1 MKAETH
7 PKYIE
12 SEIRCACGN
21 VIKTR
26 STKPVILVGICNVC
40 HPFYTGMQKFV
51 DTAGRVDKFQQRMA
65 KTQAAQAAHAAINY
79 RGMDLRPHIERFSKR
94 YAEIEA
100 ALSDPKVFEN
110 KQRAQDLAREYASL
124 KELIGHGKDYLKTLA
139 ELDAN
144 RALLQSEPSGSDL
157 ATMAQEELGQLEAR
171 AKRLAL
177 EVQRGVI
184 PPDPADSRNTII
196 EIRAGAGGSESALF
210 AADLYRMFTRYAES
224 RGWKVE
230 ALDSSPSDLGG
241 FKEVI
246 FSVTG
251 TDVYKRLKYESGV
264 HRVQR
269 VPATEAQGRIH
280 TSTATVA
287 VLPEAQEVDV
297 DIRPEDLEITVCR
310 ASGPGGQG
318 VNTTD
323 SAVQIVHKPTG
334 VIVRC
339 ADQRSQQKN
348 KARALTVLRSRLLEA
363 RIAEENAKYAA
374 QRKAQVGTGE
384 RNERIRT
391 YNFPQNRVTDHRIEL
406 TLYNLPAVMDGD
418 IDCLIDPLMSHDL
431 EEKLASLNSN

>member
-1 MKAETH
+1 
-7 PKYIE
+7 
-12 SEIRCACGN
+12 
-21 VIKTR
+21 
-26 STKPVILVGICNVC
+26 
-40 HPFYTGMQKFV
+40 
-51 DTAGRVDKFQQRMA
+51 
-65 KTQAAQAAHAAINY
+65 
-79 RGMDLRPHIERFSKR
+79 MDLRPHIDRFSRR
-94 YAEIEA
+94 YAEVEA
-100 ALSDPKVFEN
+100 ALSDPKAFEN
-110 KQRAQDLAREYASL
+110 KQRAQDLSREYARL
-124 KELIGHGKDYLKTLA
+124 KELISQGQAYLKVLN
-139 ELDAN
+139 EIQEN
-144 RALLQSEPSGSDL
+144 RALLNSSGTDPDL
-157 ATMAQEELGQLEAR
+157 AALAQEEVPRLEAEE
-171 AKRLAL
+171 KRLAT
-177 EVQRGVI
+177 EVQRGI
-184 PPDPADSRNTII
+184 LPADPADSRNTII

-210 AADLYRMFTRYAES
+210 AADLYRMYTRYAEG
-224 RGWKVE
+224 RGWKIE
-230 ALDSSPSDLGG
+230 TLDSSPSDLGG

-323 SAVQIVHKPTG
+323 SAVQIIHKPSG
-334 VIVRC
+334 LIVRC

-363 RIAEENAKYAA
+363 RTAEENAKYAA

-406 TLYNLPAVMDGD
+406 TLYNLPTFMDGD
-418 IDCLIDPLMSHDL
+418 LDSMLGPLMANDL
-431 EEKLASLNSN
+431 EEKLSSLNLA